1 MFVEL
6 YLMRHGKAQN
16 ASTNISSDSKRK
28 LTESGK
34 KEVFNVVKCMER
46 MGIDI
51 DYIASSPLD
60 RAKQTANIVI
70 KNPKYQ
76 SPLFIW
82 NELKPETNVADTIS
96 KISSIKSNSV
106 LLIGHAP
113 HLINLISEIISPNSA
128 ELNISL
134 KKGGFAHIQYLPNSK
149 TEGTLRS
156 ILTPKQLKK
165 ICK

>member
-1 MFVEL
+1 MFMEL

-16 ASTNISSDSKRK
+16 TSTNISSDSKRK

-34 KEVFNVVKCMER
+34 KEILNVVKCMER
-46 MGIDI
+46 MGIDL

-70 KNPKYQ
+70 KNPRYQ
-76 SPLFIW
+76 RPLFIW
-82 NELKPETNVADTIS
+82 DELKPETNVANTIS
-96 KISSIKSNSV
+96 KISSIKSRSV
-106 LLIGHAP
+106 LLVGHAP
-113 HLINLISEIISPNSA
+113 HLVNLISQIISPA
-128 ELNISL
+128 PVELNISL
-134 KKGGFAHIQYLPNSK
+134 KKGGFVHIQYLPNSK
-149 TEGTLRS
+149 IMGTLRS